1 MLQQAL
7 SLSGYATVKELCPGN
22 RCPAYSPKQGNPVTH
37 LLFFSTDTAFLT
49 TERKS
54 CDKQIILLYNKAS
67 SKDRNRKGAE
77 DLKIKLESAELP
89 ETEIIIR
96 GDVTGEEVVSLLQL
110 LKKRN
115 SGKLILYKEEEQYI
129 VDADEIVYI
138 EVSGSKVYA
147 YTKQDTYEA
156 KQKLYEIR
164 ELLGTRAF
172 VQINKSVIVNI
183 NCVKSIQ
190 AEFSGNYRCRLK
202 NRKES
207 LTISRKY
214 FKEFK
219 DRI

>member
-1 MLQQAL
+1 MK
-7 SLSGYATVKELCPGN
+7 V
-22 RCPAYSPKQGNPVTH
+22 
-37 LLFFSTDTAFLT
+37 
-49 TERKS
+49 
-54 CDKQIILLYNKAS
+54 
-67 SKDRNRKGAE
+67 
-77 DLKIKLESAELP
+77 KLESAELQ
-89 ETEIIIR
+89 ETEVIIR
-96 GDVTGEEVVSLLQL
+96 GDVTSEEVVSLLQL

-129 VDADEIVYI
+129 VDADEIVFV
-138 EVSGSKVYA
+138 EVSGNKVYA
-147 YTKQDTYEA
+147 YAKQGTYEA
-156 KQKLYEIR
+156 KQKLYEIK
-164 ELLGTRAF
+164 ELLGSRLF

-190 AEFSGNYRCRLK
+190 AEFSGNYRIKLK

>member
-1 MLQQAL
+1 M
-7 SLSGYATVKELCPGN
+7 
-22 RCPAYSPKQGNPVTH
+22 
-37 LLFFSTDTAFLT
+37 
-49 TERKS
+49 
-54 CDKQIILLYNKAS
+54 
-67 SKDRNRKGAE
+67 
-77 DLKIKLESAELP
+77 KIKLESAELP
-89 ETEIIIR
+89 ETEVIIR

-110 LKKRN
+110 LKKRS

-129 VDADEIVYI
+129 VDADEIVFV
-138 EVSGSKVYA
+138 EVSDNKVYA

-156 KQKLYEIR
+156 KQKLYEIK
-164 ELLGTRAF
+164 ELLSGRSFA
-172 VQINKSVIVNI
+172 QINKSVMVNI

-190 AEFSGNYRCRLK
+190 AEFSGNYRLKLK